1 MKKNTVLKW
10 ISVVLASFFM
20 GTAIEFS
27 GMEVTDDVINAME
40 NDGALDLIKNGRK
53 VKTYRFVKKP
63 QE

>member
-10 ISVVLASFFM
+10 LSVMLAGFFTGAAM
-20 GTAIEFS
+20 DFS
-27 GMEVTDDVINAME
+27 KRELTDDVVNAVE
-40 NDGALDLIKNGRK
+40 NDGALDLIKNGKR